1 MKRILFLSLAL
12 LIAGQ
17 WMRTEAK
24 HDESSP
30 RRAATI
36 KVKVQK
42 RAIANR
48 VARYERA
55 LDDDPACC
63 VSELPGRAK
72 IVADSASPIACTVT
86 GNPDENPFPAD
97 THSAVLP
104 PSSTRGTAFVVG
116 DFKTTPERAQEDAE
130 QRLRQAI
137 TPWLTPDVPARW
149 TPPSHLVRKVI
160 VGEPAYRSL
169 ARDYLDEPVQQAA
182 LKVDLSSESR
192 ARFVKAYHR
201 EQGTKRLAGLG
212 AGLVFLLACLGITSA
227 YIRTD
232 EATKGYYTNRLRLL
246 AAAGFGAA
254 GAALWRYLA

>member
-17 WMRTEAK
+17 WVRTEAN
-24 HDESSP
+24 HPSS
-30 RRAATI
+30 RSADSCQA
-36 KVKVQK
+36 KVQK
-42 RAIANR
+42 RAIALR

-55 LDDDPACC
+55 LADDPDCC
-63 VSELPGRAK
+63 VSEVPGRSKLLANSAPA
-72 IVADSASPIACTVT
+72 VACVIHGD
-86 GNPDENPFPAD
+86 NDENPFPTD

-104 PSSTRGTAFVVG
+104 PASTRGTTFVIG

-130 QRLRQAI
+130 ERLRQTI
-137 TPWLTPDVPARW
+137 QGWLTPDIPARW
-149 TPPSHLVRKVI
+149 SPPSDLVRKVI
-160 VGEPAYRSL
+160 IGEPIYRSL

-182 LKVDLSSESR
+182 LKVDLSSDSR
-192 ARFVKAYHR
+192 ATFVKAYRR
-201 EQGTKRLAGLG
+201 EQGSKRLAGLG

-246 AAAGFGAA
+246 AAAGVGAA